1 MTHGPPLN
9 FIHVVPY
16 CVSSIMIRNCLLAIK
31 KETCFAL
38 ENGIPPRILQGSV
51 FSCASHR
58 WVLERMETLGKIDS
72 CRRNEEM
79 FDSFS
84 RVDVQ
89 PVGCS
94 SGKKYPELN
103 IFELYLEFR
112 RSVKRSAP
120 LRCNSLCGAAGPLR

>member
-1 MTHGPPLN
+1 
-9 FIHVVPY
+9 
-16 CVSSIMIRNCLLAIK
+16 
-31 KETCFAL
+31 
-38 ENGIPPRILQGSV
+38 
-51 FSCASHR
+51 
-58 WVLERMETLGKIDS
+58 
-72 CRRNEEM
+72 M

-94 SGKKYPELN
+94 SGKKNPELN

-120 LRCNSLCGAAGPLR
+120 LCCNSLCGAAGPLRKVFSVLEFEKIKTTGC